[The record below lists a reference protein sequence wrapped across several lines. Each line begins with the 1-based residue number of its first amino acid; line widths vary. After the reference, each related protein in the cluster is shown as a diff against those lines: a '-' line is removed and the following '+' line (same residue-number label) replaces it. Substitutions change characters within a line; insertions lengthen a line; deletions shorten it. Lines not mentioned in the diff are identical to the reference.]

1 MVVDTIITLIGLVTT
16 MMNFDLQQLHQ
27 CSQYVT
33 LQIKIGS
40 RKVKTCQFGS
50 SKWFW
55 PSIFAQI
62 TESGLNHSKA

>member
-1 MVVDTIITLIGLVTT
+1 MVVDTIIMLIGLVTT
-16 MMNFDLQQLHQ
+16 MMKFDLQQIHQ

-55 PSIFAQI
+55 PSFFAQI
-62 TESGLNHSKA
+62 TESG

>member
-33 LQIKIGS
+33 LQIKA
-40 RKVKTCQFGS
+40 KTCQFGS